1 MVYKEQTL
9 AFTKQVRNYRMQ
21 VRLSDNERNEIE
33 SYCNKRKCKVSDFI
47 RVVALDYIKNHKE
60 E

>member
-1 MVYKEQTL
+1 
-9 AFTKQVRNYRMQ
+9 MQ

-33 SYCNKRKCKVSDFI
+33 SYCNRKKCKVSDFI